1 MRTMLKSKI
10 HRARVTQVDLD
21 YEGSITIDRSLM
33 EASDILPFE
42 RVEVLNVNNGARF
55 STYAI
60 EGEANSGV
68 IGINGAAARLV
79 AKGDIVI
86 ILSYCQVPDDEAI
99 SITPSIVRVD
109 SQNRIIEPLSVAHLR
124 GWQSEDVGVE
134 EKEKIVSTKYEI
146 LNKRKEELDSY
157 HQNPND
163 VNGLNLEI

>member
-21 YEGSITIDRSLM
+21 YEGSITIDRTLL

-42 RVEVLNVNNGARF
+42 RVEVLDINNGARF

-86 ILSYCQVPDDEAI
+86 ILSYREVPDDEAL
-99 SITPSIVRVD
+99 SMTPIIIRVD
-109 SQNRIIEPLSVAHLR
+109 NQNRIIEPSPAIPLT
-124 GWQSEDVGVE
+124 G
-134 EKEKIVSTKYEI
+134 
-146 LNKRKEELDSY
+146 RKVHSLQHDF
-157 HQNPND
+157 
-163 VNGLNLEI
+163 V